1 MLLVILPFTPIL
13 VWFIADESWH
23 PALTILYSLIGGGL
37 LIRYARRVR
46 SELAQLR
53 GFGPAD
59 YAGTWQPGW
68 PAAIYLKQL
77 KALLQR
83 RGWRV
88 LGGEALGADRIMLM
102 VHKDR
107 FTAPVLL
114 VRPGAAVTPQDLTQL
129 AEGRKAAHAQRACLI
144 SQDKKDLPPAWAQ
157 AEQETAYLRYAD
169 LADLN
174 DVLGFGD

>member
-1 MLLVILPFTPIL
+1 MTFLQPDRMN
-13 VWFIADESWH
+13 A
-23 PALTILYSLIGGGL
+23 GL

-68 PAAIYLKQL
+68 PAAVYLKQL

-88 LGGEALGADRIMLM
+88 LGGQALGADRIMLM

-129 AEGRKAAHAQRACLI
+129 VGIGPKLSIALAERGVTRFEHIAAWKAKDVAKFDAELSLKGRAVRAAWVAQAQRLA
-144 SQDKKDLPPAWAQ
+144 KDS
-157 AEQETAYLRYAD
+157 
-169 LADLN
+169 
-174 DVLGFGD
+174 G